1 MDIYDYTTSGGKN
14 LIKEYIEKLPN
25 PLKVEIFSVRQLI
38 REKGIEAFALLAT
51 RQLYKKL
58 WEIRISQKSRRE
70 KRKNRNWRKQRN
82 GHMQKVCYKGS
93 RCKECHL

>member
-1 MDIYDYTTSGGKN
+1 MDIILKCGQSVQGKIDNTSKMMYYEGVMDIYDYTTSGGKN

-58 WEIRISQKSRRE
+58 
-70 KRKNRNWRKQRN
+70 
-82 GHMQKVCYKGS
+82 
-93 RCKECHL
+93 